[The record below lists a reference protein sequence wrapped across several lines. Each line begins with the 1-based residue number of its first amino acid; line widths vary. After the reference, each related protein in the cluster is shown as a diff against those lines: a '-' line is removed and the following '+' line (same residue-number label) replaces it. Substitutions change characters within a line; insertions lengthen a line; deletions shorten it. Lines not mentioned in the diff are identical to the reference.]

1 MFRFPKKFGYGISG
15 VSTFIPE
22 KISKIFFPNFFD
34 AFSARPPSS
43 YRFGRYQNSCWE
55 GMNPP

>member
-15 VSTFIPE
+15 PSTFIPE

-34 AFSARPPSS
+34 AFSARPRSS
-43 YRFGRYQNSCWE
+43 YRFGHHQKKFLE
-55 GMNPP
+55 GMNPR